1 MSGPPVVKAKL
12 LVDACLRASNARG
25 VPAFVVRRG
34 YEEAGA
40 VLLKLNR
47 FGDGC
52 TVLVQ
57 MRTTD
62 GALAWTRG
70 TGPYPVP
77 EAEADAYIERQVRT
91 DPDAWVVE
99 FEDREGRHPL
109 EEPIV

>member
-1 MSGPPVVKAKL
+1 MSSVPSIKAKL

-25 VPAFVVRRG
+25 VPAFVVRHG
-34 YEEAGA
+34 YDEAGA

-52 TVLVQ
+52 TVLIQ
-57 MRTTD
+57 MRTPD
-62 GALAWTRG
+62 GELAWMRG

-77 EAEADAYIERQVRT
+77 EAEADAYIARQIRT

-109 EEPIV
+109 DEPIV